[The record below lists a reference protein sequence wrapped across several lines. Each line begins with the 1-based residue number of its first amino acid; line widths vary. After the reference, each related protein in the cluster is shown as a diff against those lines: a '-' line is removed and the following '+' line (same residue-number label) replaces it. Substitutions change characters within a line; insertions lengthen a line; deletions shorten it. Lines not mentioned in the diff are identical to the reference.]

1 MKFQRVEL
9 TFRKVEWFYG
19 LIPDG
24 MTVKE
29 IETVAK
35 EMADDGL
42 RDFDGA
48 TWQAEVKPFDTIE
61 IPDEDCR
68 LVPHRS
74 GYYRLAKPTVFQVS
88 PTLVL
93 SDDHDTFVNAED
105 AQWWTLSDEEIAERR
120 ATERRLQDI
129 NHPDQ
134 MHLFGGAS
142 K

>member
-1 MKFQRVEL
+1 MKFQRVEMR
-9 TFRKVEWFYG
+9 FEKVERFYG
-19 LIPDG
+19 MIPMD
-24 MTVKE
+24 MTLDDVKR
-29 IETVAK
+29 IAK

-48 TWQAEVKPFDTIE
+48 TWHAEVKPLDTIE

-68 LVPHRS
+68 LVPHKY
-74 GYYRLAKPTVFQVS
+74 GYKLAKPEVLNSAT
-88 PTLVL
+88 TLVL
-93 SDDHDTFVNAED
+93 SDERDTFVNAED

-134 MHLFGGAS
+134 MHLFAGAS